1 MEDFHLATGVNA
13 TSVPANSTTGSSTT
27 ISSSQDEDDD
37 PLDWM
42 YIMFGVLIWIALI
55 IGCGFAWTQLCKAFY
70 FSSSICTGCVGR
82 MRRNPGIKWLLN
94 NKFFKIYFGNDS
106 CCCQCSEED
115 DDDDD
120 NGNDDPVSRRRSGD
134 GQSRTG
140 DLGRVNNGCDSSNSI
155 TDHAAPPPPYDVAL
169 HMRRPPEGELEEGAC
184 NLGRESGNLV

>member
-1 MEDFHLATGVNA
+1 MEDFHPATSVNA
-13 TSVPANSTTGSSTT
+13 TSIPAANSTSTSSTT
-27 ISSSQDEDDD
+27 LASSQDEDD

-70 FSSSICTGCVGR
+70 FSSNVCSGCVGR

-106 CCCQCSEED
+106 CCGRCNEVEDED
-115 DDDDD
+115 D
-120 NGNDDPVSRRRSGD
+120 NDGDPVSRRRSGGD

-140 DLGRVNNGCDSSNSI
+140 DLGRVNNGCDNSNSN

-169 HMRRPPEGELEEGAC
+169 YMRRPQEGELDEGAC